1 MEKYIDEE
9 MLKENI
15 NRKIFYLVDAN
26 SFVAKESS
34 DYTNIQF
41 NQVEIMNEKGYVSS
55 AIDCNI
61 DLYDDEIIYLS
72 AAQIGYVSPS
82 QGIWNP
88 SIMSVK
94 KTKISM
100 KPFIQNEDIICMR
113 KNGKVS
119 YNAQFASAAI
129 VKTHNKMIR
138 KWTEYSDETEE
149 YVISASLGYS
159 LYNNMGSSLV
169 NLQTKV
175 TTLESIASKLQG
187 QIDDLKTGGDGGTV
201 GNSSSAEVAKRLQT
215 SRNLWGQSFDGTAD
229 INGNI
234 TVDKMNDGTVYVKSS
249 PYTLRLG
256 DIVIQANASGTELT
270 IKHADSST
278 TQVTLKVSGNII
290 GYV

>member
-26 SFVAKESS
+26 SFVAKDSS

-41 NQVEIMNEKGYVSS
+41 NQVEIMNEKGYSS
-55 AIDCNI
+55 GAIDCSI
-61 DLYDDEIIYLS
+61 DLYDDEIMYLS
-72 AAQIGYVSPS
+72 AAQIGYISPS
-82 QGIWNP
+82 RGIWNP

-119 YNAQFASAAI
+119 YHAQFAGVA
-129 VKTHNKMIR
+129 VGKNYKMIK
-138 KWTEYSDETEE
+138 KWAEYSDETEE

-169 NLQTKV
+169 DLQTKV
-175 TTLESIASKLQG
+175 TTLESIASRLQG

-215 SRNLWGQSFDGTAD
+215 SRNLWGQSFNGTAD
-229 INGNI
+229 IDGSI
-234 TVDKMNDGTVYVKSS
+234 TVDKMNDGIVYVKSY

-256 DIVIQANASGTELT
+256 NIVIQANASGTELT
-270 IKHADSST
+270 IKHATST
-278 TQVTLKVSGNII
+278 STQVALKVSGNVI

>member
-26 SFVAKESS
+26 SFVAKDSS

-41 NQVEIMNEKGYVSS
+41 NQVEIMNEKGYSS
-55 AIDCNI
+55 GAIDCSI
-61 DLYDDEIIYLS
+61 DLYDDEIMYLS

-119 YNAQFASAAI
+119 YHAQFASAAI
-129 VKTHNKMIR
+129 VKTHNKMMTN
-138 KWTEYSDETEE
+138 WDDYNDESEE

-159 LYNNMGSSLV
+159 LYNSLV
-169 NLQTKV
+169 DLQIDISTLEDTVSGLQTK
-175 TTLESIASKLQG
+175 
-187 QIDDLKTGGDGGTV
+187 IDELDTNSGGGGSV
-201 GNSSSAEVAKRLQT
+201 GNSST
-215 SRNLWGQSFDGTAD
+215 
-229 INGNI
+229 
-234 TVDKMNDGTVYVKSS
+234 
-249 PYTLRLG
+249 YTLRLG
-256 DIVIQANASGTELT
+256 DIIIQANPNGTVLT
-270 IKHADSST
+270 IKNATSST
-278 TQVTLKVSGNII
+278 KQVALKVSGNVV